1 MKKERFGFAAFDK
14 ASGKGLNV
22 VFNFITVT
30 YLTDD
35 PDKVYIADDYKSID
49 MYTRWFNESHKNQKE
64 FIIQE
69 VVITTEI
76 KPRWNIPEKNN
87 VNN

>member
-1 MKKERFGFAAFDK
+1 MKRVCCDKE
-14 ASGKGLNV
+14 SGKGLNV
-22 VFNFITVT
+22 IHGFETRT
-30 YLTDD
+30 SLTDD
-35 PDKVYIADDYKSID
+35 PEKVYIADDYKSID